1 MHLLH
6 LLRVNYVVKVV
17 LKAFG
22 LLNKL
27 IFCWLDTC
35 VISQQ
40 NLQGKR
46 DKMAVKES
54 NQLNE
59 LVGLMRDK
67 WQDNAVEALAGLLST
82 VVSEKQLQVLIDD
95 LRQK

>member
-1 MHLLH
+1 VGD
-6 LLRVNYVVKVV
+6 LRYPPAEPK
-17 LKAFG
+17 K
-22 LLNKL
+22 KE
-27 IFCWLDTC
+27 
-35 VISQQ
+35 
-40 NLQGKR
+40 

-54 NQLNE
+54 DQLNE

-67 WQDNAVEALAGLLST
+67 WQDNAVEALVGLLST